1 MSASRKLLL
10 ASGLALAIWPMS
22 YGLWYALFAEHH
34 HLEGMGGSL
43 ATAFTRAAE
52 RNMAEAGA
60 AIESYAGTKFAY
72 VRHVDVHSHWGGLAL
87 LLIIFGAI
95 FDRVGVAERTRLW
108 LAAVLLIGAVLFP
121 LGVILQVVDRGW
133 WPRALAALGSGMV
146 TIALGTVAWGFT
158 RHRGEGKQP

>member
-10 ASGLALAIWPMS
+10 IGGLALAIWTMT
-22 YGLWYALFAEHH
+22 YGLWYALFAEHQ
-34 HLEGMGGSL
+34 HLEGMGVSL

-52 RNMAEAGA
+52 RNMAEANA
-60 AIESYAGTKFAY
+60 AIRAYADTRFAY

-95 FDRVGVAERTRLW
+95 FDRLGFKERARFW
-108 LAAVLLIGAVLFP
+108 LAVVLLAGSVIFP
-121 LGVILQVVDRGW
+121 LAVILQVVDRSW

-146 TIALGTVAWGFT
+146 TIALVFVAWGFA
-158 RHRGEGKQP
+158 RQR

>member
-10 ASGLALAIWPMS
+10 VAGVALAIWAMT
-22 YGLWYALFAEHH
+22 YGLWYALFAEHQ
-34 HLEGMGGSL
+34 HLEGMGVSL

-52 RNMAEAGA
+52 RNMTEANA
-60 AIESYAGTKFAY
+60 AIRAYADTRFAY

-95 FDRVGVAERTRLW
+95 FDRLSFKERARFW
-108 LAAVLLIGAVLFP
+108 LAAVLLAGSVIFP
-121 LGVILQVVDRGW
+121 LGVILQVVDPSW

-146 TIALGTVAWGFT
+146 TIALAFVAWGFG
-158 RHRGEGKQP
+158 RQR